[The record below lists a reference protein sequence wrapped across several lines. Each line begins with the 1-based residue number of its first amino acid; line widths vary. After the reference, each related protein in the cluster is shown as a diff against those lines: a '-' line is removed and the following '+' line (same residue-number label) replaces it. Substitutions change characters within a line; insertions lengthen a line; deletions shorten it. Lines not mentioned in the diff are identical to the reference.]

1 MVFNIG
7 PVYICYLR
15 YNIFSLKK
23 GVFNVKRIIIPSICL
38 MMMGTSVVGVAET
51 LSTEDNNS
59 QATQST
65 LENDNETNELNS
77 KDVMEETDKT
87 TEPSG
92 NSQTEEKKAKKEMI
106 YYNGEAIEI
115 ESESDDMAG
124 LDKHE
129 VPEITEENQHELGNV
144 AKSNEAPRRMRR
156 STRGIASNTA
166 NLPRMDFV
174 DVSSHQD
181 YISVADYLNMKKQGV
196 TGVVVKLTEST
207 NYRNPFAK
215 SQIANAKAAGLQV
228 SVYHYSWFTNRASAE
243 AEAAYFSKYAKEL
256 GLGANTVMVNDAE
269 QGEINNGRT
278 TENSLYFAAAL
289 SNQHGFNTVLH
300 YSMASWFT
308 SNVLDMSKLGGNK
321 LAWMAQFPNSP
332 SKNNLMHQHSAAWQW
347 GSTIEFVGDSKSRYF
362 DVNIDYTGTFSST
375 FDSKPISRRTLI
387 NRNDGVIYDRPYIQG
402 AYAQDKTD
410 GMLGQAI
417 TLEAESVTSFGIW
430 YQFSYSKAGVYK
442 VGWIK
447 SVDVSDV
454 MNRDSLNE
462 TFYVKNENGAVYNG
476 PYTNGTQRITN
487 TANFKNKEFKA
498 TEKAT
503 TAYGLWYKGTF
514 EQNGKVIEG
523 WIKSVDLTT
532 ELVTI
537 RSTQLKRLITTNSG
551 AIYESPYVKGTRKLD
566 STSGMLDQA
575 IDITAESKTSYGTWY
590 QFNYNKG
597 QGNKVGW
604 IKSVDISD
612 VINKKSLNA
621 IKYVKIEHG
630 AVYDTPYTEKTK
642 RLGSTNDFKDK
653 EFRVKEE
660 ATTGYGLWYKGHYTQ
675 NGKEKSGWIKSVD
688 LVDELINSKK
698 IDTYMVV
705 TTGAG
710 AVYDTPYTKET
721 KRIGSTQGMNGKM
734 IHVTSES
741 KTSYGL
747 WYEFTYEESGKSR
760 TGWIKSVDVATET
773 FKVTDISKKR
783 FVTTNNGAIYE
794 SPYVR
799 GTGKQ
804 IMTSGMKDTV
814 ITLTAESKTSYGTWY
829 QFAYNNG
836 QKIGWIKSVD
846 VSDVI
851 NQHSL
856 SKTVSVKI
864 EHGAVYDT
872 PYTETTKRI
881 DNTGNFYK
889 KEFKVTEE
897 ATTAYGTWYNGSY
910 EKEGKKKTGWIKSVD
925 VSDEYVE
932 MTPINKY
939 AVIRV
944 DYGVIYEAPYTKGIK
959 AQEKTSGLYG
969 EMIQL
974 KKESKTSYGLWYEF
988 NYYKSSKLQTGWI
1001 KSTDLTEEFI
1011 EMTPSVYKE
1020 ATINKNSGAI
1030 YTSPYVDKT
1039 KRTDTL
1045 NGLNNQT
1052 VKISSESK
1060 TSYGLW
1066 YKATYTK
1073 NNKQQTGWIKSVDLK
1088 DMKK

>member
-1 MVFNIG
+1 MINRFYRLNGWFLNIG

-51 LSTEDNNS
+51 LSTEDHNT
-59 QATQST
+59 QTTQST
-65 LENDNETNELNS
+65 SENDNETNKLNS
-77 KDVMEETDKT
+77 KDVMEETANT

-92 NSQTEEKKAKKEMI
+92 NSQTEEKKAKKEII

-129 VPEITEENQHELGNV
+129 APDITEENQHELGNV
-144 AKSNEAPRRMRR
+144 AKSNEAPKRMRR

-174 DVSSHQD
+174 DVSSHQY

-243 AEAAYFSKYAKEL
+243 AEAAYFAKFAKEL

-269 QGEINNGRT
+269 QGEMNNGRT

-289 SNQHGFNTVLH
+289 SNKHGFNTVLH

-347 GSTIEFVGDSKSRYF
+347 GSTIEFVGDSRSRYF

-430 YQFSYSKAGVYK
+430 YQFSYSKAGVSK

-462 TFYVKNENGAVYNG
+462 TFYVKNENGEVYNA

-514 EQNGKVIEG
+514 EQNGKVSEG

-597 QGNKVGW
+597 QGNRVGW

-612 VINKKSLNA
+612 VIHKKSLIA
-621 IKYVKIEHG
+621 TKYVKIEHG

-642 RLGSTNDFKDK
+642 RLGSTSDFKDK
-653 EFRVKEE
+653 EFRVTEE

-698 IDTYMVV
+698 IDTHMVV

-710 AVYDTPYTKET
+710 AIYDTPYTKET

-760 TGWIKSVDVATET
+760 T
-773 FKVTDISKKR
+773 
-783 FVTTNNGAIYE
+783 
-794 SPYVR
+794 
-799 GTGKQ
+799 
-804 IMTSGMKDTV
+804 
-814 ITLTAESKTSYGTWY
+814 
-829 QFAYNNG
+829 
-836 QKIGWIKSVD
+836 GWIKSVD